1 MKAFQ
6 TAAIKHA
13 QIEARG
19 RLHASTAQGRVEATR
34 ATSNDLRTLRHIG
47 TRAWADDSDFVPN
60 RVRLAFA
67 AFDHNRSGY
76 LNYRE
81 LRSALRHYGLDVSN
95 RDAQRMIL
103 AYDERPDGRYVAG
116 SRTLDCWVPPSPSR
130 PLALLLTEVRGS
142 VPVAR
147 RMELREFDQLVQDL
161 ESGVLRAAAAPSYDP
176 ANIPP
181 RVFAAFRAFD
191 ANRDGYLD
199 RTEMRHALLRYGID
213 SKQAG
218 AARVLAGLERRP
230 AGRIDIADFAK
241 LVRQLELDERA
252 AAREAVPARV
262 RRTFEA
268 FDKGGHGHLEVRE
281 IRAALRHYGL
291 DVTKP
296 TATNLLYAYDA
307 RPVGRLDV
315 SEFAQLVQEIE
326 GEMARAQAPAPSLNS
341 AHADDGAGGYAGGGG
356 YSGGGGYRSEID
368 LGDGYNAQHDAGDY
382 RRSDAQHDARYY
394 RRGNAQHD
402 AGSVR
407 SATRPASSDL
417 ALRQPVASERAAEA
431 ARGSRWQ
438 AAEAARGSRW
448 QAAEAE
454 VAAAR
459 LDDAFEARRRQYGMH
474 SEESML
480 PREDG
485 SLPFY
490 REGMPYGQQWS
501 PVSSVSSAA
510 GRPYGH
516 QWPPDVSAGG
526 LSGGG
531 GGDNTLPVREVMRH
545 PERPLTRAPLTH
557 TNPRQARGEPS
568 SSRDIRMLEASLLTK
583 LDGRAG
589 TDSDMSRARVLTNL
603 FGAVNP
609 NGEQYAS
616 EAEFVSAI
624 GRLSLGASPYAGVR
638 SANPHMMIKPGWKFE
653 VRPQTLTALFDKYA
667 EQIGS
672 ERLIDVEAL
681 YARLKRAVTPYGRDA
696 TSLEIAELEMRSE
709 LERELRE
716 HPHSPRGRAGG
727 GGVLVGARD
736 YISPSFYVGDRRNM
750 PRQH

>member
-95 RDAQRMIL
+95 RDAQRMIV
-103 AYDERPDGRYVAG
+103 AYDERPDGRG
-116 SRTLDCWVPPSPSR
+116 PI
-130 PLALLLTEVRGS
+130 GS

-181 RVFAAFRAFD
+181 RVFAAFRAHD

-241 LVRQLELDERA
+241 LVRQLESGERA

-296 TATNLLYAYDA
+296 SASSLLDAFDA

-315 SEFAQLVQEIE
+315 SEFAQL
-326 GEMARAQAPAPSLNS
+326 
-341 AHADDGAGGYAGGGG
+341 
-356 YSGGGGYRSEID
+356 
-368 LGDGYNAQHDAGDY
+368 
-382 RRSDAQHDARYY
+382 
-394 RRGNAQHD
+394 
-402 AGSVR
+402 
-407 SATRPASSDL
+407 
-417 ALRQPVASERAAEA
+417 
-431 ARGSRWQ
+431 
-438 AAEAARGSRW
+438 
-448 QAAEAE
+448 
-454 VAAAR
+454 
-459 LDDAFEARRRQYGMH
+459 
-474 SEESML
+474 
-480 PREDG
+480 
-485 SLPFY
+485 
-490 REGMPYGQQWS
+490 
-501 PVSSVSSAA
+501 
-510 GRPYGH
+510 
-516 QWPPDVSAGG
+516 
-526 LSGGG
+526 
-531 GGDNTLPVREVMRH
+531 
-545 PERPLTRAPLTH
+545 
-557 TNPRQARGEPS
+557 ARGEPS

-638 SANPHMMIKPGWKFE
+638 SANPHMRIKSGWKFE

-672 ERLIDVEAL
+672 ERLVDVEAL

-696 TSLEIAELEMRSE
+696 TSLEIAELEMRSD

-716 HPHSPRGRAGG
+716 HPHAPRGRAGG

>member
-1 MKAFQ
+1 
-6 TAAIKHA
+6 
-13 QIEARG
+13 
-19 RLHASTAQGRVEATR
+19 
-34 ATSNDLRTLRHIG
+34 
-47 TRAWADDSDFVPN
+47 
-60 RVRLAFA
+60 
-67 AFDHNRSGY
+67 
-76 LNYRE
+76 
-81 LRSALRHYGLDVSN
+81 
-95 RDAQRMIL
+95 
-103 AYDERPDGRYVAG
+103 
-116 SRTLDCWVPPSPSR
+116 
-130 PLALLLTEVRGS
+130 
-142 VPVAR
+142 
-147 RMELREFDQLVQDL
+147 MELREFDQLVQDL

-181 RVFAAFRAFD
+181 RVFAAFRAHD

-241 LVRQLELDERA
+241 LVRQLESGERA

-296 TATNLLYAYDA
+296 SASSLLYAFDA

-315 SEFAQLVQEIE
+315 NEFAQLVREIE
-326 GEMARAQAPAPSLNS
+326 AEMARAQAPAQAPAPSLNS
-341 AHADDGAGGYAGGGG
+341 AHARDGAGGYPDEPDEAGGGG
-356 YSGGGGYRSEID
+356 YGGGGGYRSEIN
-368 LGDGYNAQHDAGDY
+368 LGDGYGFN
-382 RRSDAQHDARYY
+382 RRSDAQHGAV
-394 RRGNAQHD
+394 
-402 AGSVR
+402 SVR
-407 SATRPASSDL
+407 SATRPASEHISEHISATRPTSEHISEHISATRPASSDL
-417 ALRQPVASERAAEA
+417 ALRQSVASGRAAEGP
-431 ARGSRWQ
+431 RGSRWQ

-480 PREDG
+480 PRDDG

-490 REGMPYGQQWS
+490 REGMPYG
-501 PVSSVSSAA
+501 
-510 GRPYGH
+510 H

-526 LSGGG
+526 PSGGDG
-531 GGDNTLPVREVMRH
+531 GYNTLPVSEVMRH
-545 PERPLTRAPLTH
+545 PERPLPRAPLTH

-638 SANPHMMIKPGWKFE
+638 SANPHMRIKSGWKFE
-653 VRPQTLTALFDKYA
+653 VRPQTLTALFDKYAEQMAHRLLAAISMHVLTTAPSSLPHRYA

-696 TSLEIAELEMRSE
+696 TSLEIAELEMRSD

-716 HPHSPRGRAGG
+716 HPHAPRGRAGG

>member
-1 MKAFQ
+1 M
-6 TAAIKHA
+6 
-13 QIEARG
+13 
-19 RLHASTAQGRVEATR
+19 
-34 ATSNDLRTLRHIG
+34 
-47 TRAWADDSDFVPN
+47 
-60 RVRLAFA
+60 
-67 AFDHNRSGY
+67 SG
-76 LNYRE
+76 LTGGMWQ
-81 LRSALRHYGLDVSN
+81 ALEQHL
-95 RDAQRMIL
+95 
-103 AYDERPDGRYVAG
+103 
-116 SRTLDCWVPPSPSR
+116 SPSR
-130 PLALLLTEVRGS
+130 PLAHRGPIGS

-181 RVFAAFRAFD
+181 RVFAAFRAHD

-241 LVRQLELDERA
+241 LVRQLESGERA

-296 TATNLLYAYDA
+296 SATSLLDAFDA

-315 SEFAQLVQEIE
+315 SEFAQLVREIE
-326 GEMARAQAPAPSLNS
+326 AEMARAQAPAQAPAPSLNS
-341 AHADDGAGGYAGGGG
+341 AHARDGAGGYPDEPDEAGGGG
-356 YSGGGGYRSEID
+356 YGGGGGYRSEIN
-368 LGDGYNAQHDAGDY
+368 LGDGYGFH
-382 RRSDAQHDARYY
+382 RRSDAQHGAV
-394 RRGNAQHD
+394 
-402 AGSVR
+402 SVR
-407 SATRPASSDL
+407 SATRPASEHISEHISATRPASSDL
-417 ALRQPVASERAAEA
+417 ALRQSVASERAAEGP
-431 ARGSRWQ
+431 RGSRWQ

-490 REGMPYGQQWS
+490 REGMPYG
-501 PVSSVSSAA
+501 
-510 GRPYGH
+510 H

-526 LSGGG
+526 PSGGDG
-531 GGDNTLPVREVMRH
+531 GYNTLPVSEVMRH
-545 PERPLTRAPLTH
+545 PERPLPRAPLTH

-638 SANPHMMIKPGWKFE
+638 SANPHMRIKSGWKFE

-667 EQIGS
+667 EQMAHRLLAAISMHVLTTAPSSLPHRYAEQIGS
-672 ERLIDVEAL
+672 ERRVDVEAL

-696 TSLEIAELEMRSE
+696 TSLESTELEMRSD

-716 HPHSPRGRAGG
+716 HPHAPRGRAGG